1 MRVQKKRYL
10 LMLLYTAAA
19 VPLVAWGALQAL
31 QMRPNSPLDWVSES
45 FPARRDYEQ
54 FRERFGSGDVV
65 VVAWDGCTVDSP
77 ALARF
82 VKVLRQAKAFQTP
95 DGAPYFEQ
103 VISGQEIFA
112 SLTSPPLSLEP
123 ELARARL
130 RGSFL
135 GPDDQTTCAVVVFT
149 PAGLEA
155 RERAV
160 RLIKS
165 ALKKY
170 CELPPE
176 QLHLAGPVM
185 DGLNVDISSAETL
198 HRFGGPSAFV
208 ILILTWW
215 SLRSL
220 RAAMLVFAISVFCQG
235 AILALMH
242 FCGDSLSALLIVMP
256 PLIQV
261 LAVSAGIHLTN
272 YYYDAA
278 GTEGVERG
286 GRHAFQL
293 GWLPCTLSVGTTAV
307 GLASLMVSELS
318 PIRAFGAYG
327 SVGTMLM
334 LAMVLIFIP
343 GTLAF
348 WPRLISTQAVQSGE
362 SSSARIHAW
371 LQPLRHC
378 VLTRPN
384 QVAFGSVLAMAIL
397 GAACPWLQT
406 SVRIR
411 TLMRADSRLLQ
422 DYAWLEEHVGP
433 LVPIEVL
440 VKFPVGRKGEAL
452 ERLELVQRIEGELA
466 ELSQVSGTMSAATF
480 TPAIP
485 ENPDVPVAM
494 LRGMASRAL
503 EKDLDR
509 LMAANFLSRTS
520 DGDCWRVTARVSALN
535 DMDYG
540 DFLQSVKR
548 RLAPILQEAEDDGI
562 AVTATCTGIMPLVH
576 EIQRKLFTDLFN
588 SFLSAFVVIT
598 LLMTVVQG
606 GIVAGLVSMVSNLFP
621 TVIVFGLL
629 GWLQTPLDI
638 GSVMSASIALGI
650 AIDDTLHFLTFF
662 KREINLGKSR
672 REAVIE
678 AYRACAGAMVQSS
691 VVCGFGLFVFALA
704 DFVPTSRFA
713 WMMLSLLMLALLGDL
728 AVLPALLLGPLGA
741 FFKPENEVAS
751 ADGVIADSPPQ
762 PLLLRVPD
770 TGSARDSA

>member
-19 VPLVAWGALQAL
+19 VPLVAWGAMQAL
-31 QMRPNSPLDWVSES
+31 QMRPNSPLDWVSEK
-45 FPARRDYEQ
+45 FPARLDYEQ
-54 FRERFGSGDVV
+54 FRDRFGSGDVV
-65 VVAWDGCTVDSP
+65 VVGWDGCTVDSP

-82 VKVLRQAKAFQTP
+82 VKILRQAQAFHTP
-95 DGAPYFEQ
+95 DGAPYFER
-103 VISGQEIFA
+103 VISGQEVFR
-112 SLTSPPLSLEP
+112 SLTSPPLSLDP
-123 ELARARL
+123 DLARARL
-130 RGSFL
+130 RGTFL

-149 PAGLEA
+149 PAGLES

-170 CELPPE
+170 CELPAE
-176 QLHLAGPVM
+176 QLHLAGPIM

-220 RAAMLVFAISVFCQG
+220 RAALLVFAISIFCQG

-278 GTEGVERG
+278 ATEGVERG

-348 WPRLISTQAVQSGE
+348 WPRMISTRAVQSGE
-362 SSSARIHAW
+362 SSSARIHEW

-384 QVAFGSVLAMAIL
+384 QVAFGSVLAMALL

-440 VKFPVGRKGEAL
+440 LQFPADKQGGSSL

-485 ENPDVPVAM
+485 ENPDVPVAT

-503 EKDLDR
+503 EKNLDR
-509 LMAANFLSRTS
+509 LVSTNFLSRTS
-520 DGDCWRVTARVSALN
+520 EGDCWRVIARVSALN

-540 DFLQSVKR
+540 EFLLSVKR
-548 RLAPILQEAEDDGI
+548 RLAPILQEAEEDDI
-562 AVTATCTGIMPLVH
+562 HVTASYTGIMPLVH

-606 GIVAGLVSMVSNLFP
+606 GIIAGLVSMVSNLFP

-629 GWLQTPLDI
+629 GWMQTPLDI

-728 AVLPALLLGPLGA
+728 AVLPALLLGPFGA
-741 FFKPENEVAS
+741 FFKAEGDVKSSDATL
-751 ADGVIADSPPQ
+751 ADSRQQ
-762 PLLLRVPD
+762 PLLLQVPEC
-770 TGSARDSA
+770 GARESA